1 VYVYISGKIVRVGG
15 LGPDPLLAQLFWMG
29 VLQATIGMVCLLLAI
44 VGLRPLR
51 GSEGG
56 RRPRRKPE
64 TFVATIASALRTR
77 AARPPCFDDD
87 PMLWKERF
95 AVGGGF
101 SWLRSR
107 PVVLFLGVL
116 LGCYL
121 FDAALPA
128 FSSLFGWRWS
138 MGWSNP
144 RGLLNAALRESSTFV
159 FVLLLLS
166 VASAAAVSLTSERE
180 QDSWTSLTGT
190 LLAGREIVG
199 AKIRGAVWSSWRLVL
214 GLQIMWTVG
223 LLAGGLFPLGV
234 LAALVELLVFCWFTA
249 ALGVWISARA
259 RNSSR
264 ALFATIFWMLVFN
277 GGYLVLIAAG
287 STLESDPNYVGMMP
301 YMLWLSLIYYPDA
314 AHIYSDQSFVA
325 EGFRMPHG
333 IEAPLTCLASLL
345 LYGMGALLLSL
356 AAVEGFEKLVDRPR
370 RNPGMGPFT
379 RFIALRPGSRPAG
392 QAAGRGSP
400 GRAAW

>member
-1 VYVYISGKIVRVGG
+1 MAG
-15 LGPDPLLAQLFWMG
+15 
-29 VLQATIGMVCLLLAI
+29 LQAASGGVCLLLAI

-56 RRPRRKPE
+56 RRLKWKSG

-77 AARPPCFDDD
+77 AKRPPCFDDD

-95 AVGGGF
+95 ATGGGF
-101 SWLRSR
+101 TWLRSR

-128 FSSLFGWRWS
+128 VSALFGWRWS

-144 RGLLNAALRESSTFV
+144 GVLLNAALRESSTFV

-180 QDSWTSLTGT
+180 QDTWTSLTGT
-190 LLAGREIVG
+190 LLTGREIVR
-199 AKIRGAVWSSWRLVL
+199 AKIRGAIWNSWRLVL
-214 GLQIMWTVG
+214 GLLIMWTVG
-223 LLAGGLFPLGV
+223 LLAGGLFPPGV
-234 LAALVELLVFCWFTA
+234 LAAVAELLAFCWFTA
-249 ALGVWISARA
+249 ALGVWISSRA
-259 RNSSR
+259 RNSTR
-264 ALFATIFWMLVFN
+264 ALFATIFWMLVLN

-287 STLESDPNYVGMMP
+287 PIRDADPIYIGMMP
-301 YMLWLSLIYYPDA
+301 YMLWLSLISYPDA
-314 AHIYSDQSFVA
+314 VHIYSGQPFVA
-325 EGFRMPHG
+325 EGFWAAHD

-345 LYGMGALLLSL
+345 LYGMGALLLTRK
-356 AAVEGFEKLVDRPR
+356 AVERFEQLVDRPR
-370 RNPGMGPFT
+370 RSPGSTRRRFT
-379 RFIALRPGSRPAG
+379 RFIALRPGSRPG
-392 QAAGRGSP
+392 GRAAGRGSP